1 MILSCYPDWVINSIS
16 FLGEG
21 DFFQAYLVNNEW
33 VFRFAKHLE
42 ARESLKREYY
52 LLPKIAPQISLQIPQ
67 PQIVSFEN
75 NPSFSAYRILPDDA
89 LSSEIYL
96 QLNETEQTAC
106 TAQVAFFLNQL
117 HSIETAFAQ
126 NCGVKVCDY
135 QSQYSSLLVEAK
147 EHLFPIIEK
156 ADCQFIEQVISEYLD
171 SEHDFT
177 PTLLHGDLSPNHV
190 LFDKKTNSVSGI
202 IDFGDMMIG
211 DPAWDLL
218 WIYEDY
224 GLGFLAKLLP
234 NFHEIDKHN
243 LLERVFK
250 FSMLQMIEWTTA
262 CKIENDAELEFALA
276 ELSKMRE
283 KKEQKFHELMLILD

>member
-21 DFFQAYLVNNEW
+21 DFCQAYLVNDEW

-42 ARESLKREYY
+42 AHESLKREFC
-52 LLPKIAPQISLQIPQ
+52 LLPKIASQITLQIPQ
-67 PQIVSFEN
+67 PQIASFETD
-75 NPSFSAYRILPDDA
+75 PSFSAYRILPDDA
-89 LSSEIYL
+89 LSPEIYL
-96 QLNETEQTAC
+96 RLNETEQTNC
-106 TAQVAFFLNQL
+106 TAQVALFLNQF
-117 HSIETAFAQ
+117 HSIDTTFAKK
-126 NCGVKVCDY
+126 CEVKLCDC
-135 QSQYSSLLVEAK
+135 QSQYSGLLVEAK

-156 ADCQFIEQVISEYLD
+156 ADCHFIEQIISEYLD
-171 SEHDFT
+171 YNHIFT

-224 GLGFLAKLLP
+224 GLDFLEKLLP
-234 NFHEIDKHN
+234 NFHENDKQN
-243 LLERVFK
+243 LLERVFN
-250 FSMLQMIEWTTA
+250 FSMLQIIEWATT

-283 KKEQKFHELMLILD
+283 KKEQRFHELMLIL